1 MPEKFRADYLGFFEE
16 APICLTLQMSG
27 EFREQKKKK
36 VNNCLW

>member
-36 VNNCLW
+36 S